1 MKKLLL
7 SAACAALCLAAPAS
21 GADTP
26 ALPDAD
32 PAMWLVK
39 DEDTT
44 IYLFGTFHALDGKS
58 DWFNDEV
65 KAAFDRSDE
74 VMVEVLIPDDPAA
87 MQPIVMKYALDK
99 SGKPLTQKLSPEG
112 QKRLAAALAS
122 LGAPANA
129 FDGFKPFFASITLA
143 AVSMQKMGL
152 AADKGV
158 EKILL
163 GAAKSAG
170 KPVGEIENAEL
181 QFGMF
186 DRISEADQI
195 QMLEQ
200 LLESLDEIPVEM
212 QRMLTAWNKG
222 DAAGFKAIMDESNEQ
237 GPGAYKVIFS
247 DRNANWAEWIDRRL
261 DKPGTVFLAV
271 GTGHLAGKDSVQ
283 QLLEQR
289 GIKAVRAN

>member
-7 SAACAALCLAAPAS
+7 AACAALCLAAPA
-21 GADTP
+21 GAADGP

-44 IYLFGTFHALDGKS
+44 IYLFGTFHALDGKT

-65 KAAFDRSDE
+65 RQAFDKSDE
-74 VMVEVLIPDDPAA
+74 VTLEALIPEDKSA
-87 MQPIVMKYALDK
+87 MQAMVMKHVLDK
-99 SGKPLTQKLSPEG
+99 SGKPLTAKLSPEG
-112 QKRLAAALAS
+112 QKRLAAALAG
-122 LGAPANA
+122 LGAPPTA

-143 AVSMQKMGL
+143 AVAMQKMGMS
-152 AADKGV
+152 ADKGT
-158 EKILL
+158 EKILRD
-163 GAAKSAG
+163 AAKSAG
-170 KPVGEIENAEL
+170 KPVGEIENAEFQIAML
-181 QFGMF
+181 

-195 QMLEQ
+195 QMLEKM
-200 LLESLDEIPVEM
+200 LETLDTIPAET
-212 QRMLTAWNKG
+212 QKMLTAWNKG
-222 DAAGFKAIMDESNEQ
+222 DAAGFKAIMDESDKQ
-237 GPGAYKVIFS
+237 GPAAYKIIFS
-247 DRNANWAEWIDRRL
+247 DRNATWAEWIDRRL

>member
-87 MQPIVMKYALDK
+87 MQPIVVKYALDK

-122 LGAPANA
+122 LGAPA
-129 FDGFKPFFASITLA
+129 
-143 AVSMQKMGL
+143 
-152 AADKGV
+152 
-158 EKILL
+158 
-163 GAAKSAG
+163 
-170 KPVGEIENAEL
+170 
-181 QFGMF
+181 
-186 DRISEADQI
+186 
-195 QMLEQ
+195 
-200 LLESLDEIPVEM
+200 
-212 QRMLTAWNKG
+212 
-222 DAAGFKAIMDESNEQ
+222 
-237 GPGAYKVIFS
+237 
-247 DRNANWAEWIDRRL
+247 
-261 DKPGTVFLAV
+261 
-271 GTGHLAGKDSVQ
+271 
-283 QLLEQR
+283 
-289 GIKAVRAN
+289 

>member
-65 KAAFDRSDE
+65 KAAFDHSDE

-283 QLLEQR
+283 QLLGQR
-289 GIKAVRAN
+289 KITAVRAN